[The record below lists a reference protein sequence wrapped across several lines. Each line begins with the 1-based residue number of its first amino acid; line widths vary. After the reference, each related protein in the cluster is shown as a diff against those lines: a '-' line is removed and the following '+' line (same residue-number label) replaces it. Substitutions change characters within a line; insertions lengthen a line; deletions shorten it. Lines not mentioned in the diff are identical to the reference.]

1 MTRSKR
7 MNSQELDL
15 LIAKMREPT
24 VAEDEPESKLQ
35 SEIVAFCKK
44 QGWPILSFPQTP
56 AVRKFLPAGWP
67 DITIKL
73 PQGITLDI
81 EAKKAKKGRLSP
93 KQKLMKAMFAQL
105 GHEIH
110 KVDTWKGFLNVLQKV
125 RAIE

>member
-7 MNSQELDL
+7 MSSQDLDL
-15 LIAKMREPT
+15 LIARSREPG
-24 VAEDEPESKLQ
+24 VVEDPPESKLV

-56 AVRKFLPAGWP
+56 AVKRFLPPGWP

-73 PQGITLDI
+73 PRGITLDI

-93 KQKLMKAMFAQL
+93 EQKLMKAMFVQL
-105 GHEIH
+105 GHEID
-110 KVDTWKGFLNVLQKV
+110 KVDTWDQFMELIEKV
-125 RAIE
+125 R